1 MTALKVAQAIAL
13 EVGLQAPGNLV
24 GNPNQDARRLLASI
38 NAAGRHLSQ
47 KDWNSLTAVTTISCS
62 SGTDYPLPSGFRSM
76 VPVSFWNATEMEE
89 VLGPMTPSKWQLAKN
104 SRGQGALAD
113 ETRIEMSAG
122 SAFLRFRNA
131 PTAGNQISFYY
142 YTDNWVNSGTQ
153 VASVSADTDTFVI
166 PERVVLAEAKW
177 RFLKSIGQAFGQEY
191 EEAQETTAVARA
203 NDGGMEKI
211 RPAEPWFPTIR
222 EFF

>member
-1 MTALKVAQAIAL
+1 VTALKVAQAIAL

-38 NAAGRHLSQ
+38 NAAGRYLSQ
-47 KDWNSLTAVTTISCS
+47 KEWNSLTAITTISCS
-62 SGTDYPLPSGFRSM
+62 SGTDYPLPSGYRGM
-76 VPVSFWNATEMEE
+76 VPVTFWNATEREE
-89 VLGPMTPSKWQLAKN
+89 ILGPMTPSKWQLTKN
-104 SRGQGALAD
+104 GLGQLSLA
-113 ETRIEMSAG
+113 EQSRIETSAG
-122 SAFLRFRNA
+122 TSFLRFKDA
-131 PTAGNQISFYY
+131 PAAGAQITFYY

-153 VASVSADTDTFVI
+153 VASVSADSDTFVI

-191 EEAQETTAVARA
+191 EEAQETTMIARA